1 MRRRLELL
9 FAEQKASGGGDVR
22 FGRIAAAAKQP
33 WSVSPFRG
41 GGRTAGREEGL
52 VGALLWRLWQKGG
65 GSRIKGEGFSEQEEE
80 KEYKPPSRFLP
91 LSRDL
96 ILPPPLLL
104 LSFET

>member
-1 MRRRLELL
+1 MRLL
-9 FAEQKASGGGDVR
+9 FAEQKASGGGSVI

-65 GSRIKGEGFSEQEEE
+65 GSRIKREGFSEQEEEE

-96 ILPPPLLL
+96 ILPPSLLL